1 MNLGRLLLGA
11 IALLALSA
19 VIACGGTEIREV
31 EVVKIVEK
39 EVPIEVIKEIEVEKV
54 VKQVETVLVTE
65 TIIEEVEVE
74 VAGETITK
82 IVEKEVVK
90 EVIVAVSTPV
100 VIHMDASLQ

>member
-19 VIACGGTEIREV
+19 VIACGGTEIRDV

-82 IVEKEVVK
+82 IVE
-90 EVIVAVSTPV
+90 
-100 VIHMDASLQ
+100 